1 MHTNNLVRKFK
12 LFKINKQWRVIKF
25 NKTVVCLYFFSSVKR
40 ELLVLL
46 KERQMEL
53 DKDLFD
59 VNIDSAVKRSFYGTT
74 I

>member
-1 MHTNNLVRKFK
+1 M
-12 LFKINKQWRVIKF
+12 
-25 NKTVVCLYFFSSVKR
+25 VVCLYFFSSVKR